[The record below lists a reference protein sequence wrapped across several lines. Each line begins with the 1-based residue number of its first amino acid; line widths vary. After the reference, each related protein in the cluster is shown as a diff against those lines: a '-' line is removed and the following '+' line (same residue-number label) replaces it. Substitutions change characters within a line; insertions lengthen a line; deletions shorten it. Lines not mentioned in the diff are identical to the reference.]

1 MKTALVFGGTRFFGV
16 NLVEALLEK
25 GIKVTVATRQNSG
38 DPFGD
43 KVERLKVDRFDK
55 ASVENAVKDKEWDVV
70 FDQLCFSSNDAEII
84 AQALVGKMKRY
95 VFTSTLSVY
104 DYGVNMDEE
113 VFDPYSYELKMVDR
127 QEVSYQEGKRQAEA
141 YFFQKSTVPVVAMR
155 IPIVLGEHDY
165 TERLLHYVNSA
176 KEGKQVYFPNLEAEM
191 CFVHQKE
198 AGEFLTWVA
207 DIDFTGPINVC
218 ANGFITM
225 GELVKL
231 ISDKTGHELAVTSE
245 QLESPYAITETWTL
259 SNKRAENHGFQ
270 FTNLQDWLPG
280 LITYLA
286 K

>member
-1 MKTALVFGGTRFFGV
+1 
-16 NLVEALLEK
+16 
-25 GIKVTVATRQNSG
+25 
-38 DPFGD
+38 
-43 KVERLKVDRFDK
+43 
-55 ASVENAVKDKEWDVV
+55 WDVV

-207 DIDFTGPINVC
+207 DIDFTGPINV
-218 ANGFITM
+218 
-225 GELVKL
+225 
-231 ISDKTGHELAVTSE
+231 
-245 QLESPYAITETWTL
+245 
-259 SNKRAENHGFQ
+259 
-270 FTNLQDWLPG
+270 
-280 LITYLA
+280 
-286 K
+286 

>member
-113 VFDPYSYELKMVDR
+113 VFDSYSYELKMVDR

-141 YFFQKSTVPVVAMR
+141 YFFQKTTVPVVAMR

-207 DIDFTGPINVC
+207 DIDITGPINVC

-259 SNKRAENHGFQ
+259 NNKRAENHGFQ